1 MTDSQ
6 IILGIKT
13 NNPLIWSYICR
24 NLKSPFI
31 STLKRFAPL
40 ACLSVDDWE
49 DIFQESCVTLMENIK
64 KDKFEERPGSNL
76 FSYFVEIGKRTMQ
89 SDVRKKT
96 RHHPKPKEKEET
108 PHIIQ
113 LWAGPKTEQKEDDGQ
128 VMELSTEEKQTQQN
142 NFLDRVFDSIPDA
155 CKQLLK
161 KFYWDHKPMD
171 EIASILHLGNANSAK
186 TKKNRCMNQFK
197 DIAKKLVD
205 SDEFAEEAVRAC
217 VERAMLREFLEDER
231 MLMQE
236 VGIKIAAFEVDDEDK
251 PEDE

>member
-13 NNPLIWSYICR
+13 NNSLIWSYICR

-31 STLKRFAPL
+31 ATLKRFAPL
-40 ACLSVDDWE
+40 SSLTFDDWE

-64 KDKFEERPGSNL
+64 KDKFEERSESNL
-76 FSYFVEIGKRTMQ
+76 FSYFVEIGKRTMK

-96 RHHPKPKEKEET
+96 KHHPKPKEDEES

-113 LWAGPKTEQKEDDGQ
+113 LWSGASLKLKGEDGE
-128 VMELSTEEKQTQQN
+128 VMELSTEEKQKQQN
-142 NFLDRVFDSIPDA
+142 NFLDRVFDSIPDG

-205 SDEFAEEAVRAC
+205 SDEFAEDAVRAC
-217 VERAMLREFLEDER
+217 VERAMLRELLEDER
-231 MLMQE
+231 VVMKE
-236 VGIKIAAFEVDDEDK
+236 SGIRIAALEVDDEDK
-251 PEDE
+251 PEDK

>member
-1 MTDSQ
+1 
-6 IILGIKT
+6 
-13 NNPLIWSYICR
+13 
-24 NLKSPFI
+24 
-31 STLKRFAPL
+31 
-40 ACLSVDDWE
+40 
-49 DIFQESCVTLMENIK
+49 MENIK

-96 RHHPKPKEKEET
+96 RHHPKPKEEEGT

-113 LWAGPKTEQKEDDGQ
+113 LWSGKPKPKEEDGE

-142 NFLDRVFDSIPDA
+142 NFLDRVFDSIPDG

-217 VERAMLREFLEDER
+217 VERAMLRELLEDER
-231 MLMQE
+231 MVMQE
-236 VGIKIAAFEVDDEDK
+236 AGIKIAAFEVDDEDK
-251 PEDE
+251 PEDK

>member
-6 IILGIKT
+6 IISGIKT

-31 STLKRFAPL
+31 ATLKRFAPL
-40 ACLSVDDWE
+40 SSLTFDDWE

-64 KDKFEERPGSNL
+64 KDKFEERSESNL
-76 FSYFVEIGKRTMQ
+76 FSYFVEIGKRTMK

-96 RHHPKPKEKEET
+96 KHHPKPKEDEES

-113 LWAGPKTEQKEDDGQ
+113 LWSGSSLKLKGEDGE
-128 VMELSTEEKQTQQN
+128 VMELSTEEKQKQQN
-142 NFLDRVFDSIPDA
+142 NFLDRVFDSIPDG

-217 VERAMLREFLEDER
+217 VERAMLRELLEDER
-231 MLMQE
+231 MVMQE
-236 VGIKIAAFEVDDEDK
+236 AGIRIAALEVDDEDK
-251 PEDE
+251 PEDK

>member
-6 IILGIKT
+6 IISGIKT
-13 NNPLIWSYICR
+13 NNSLIWSYICR

-31 STLKRFAPL
+31 ATLKRFAPL

-76 FSYFVEIGKRTMQ
+76 FSYFVEIGKRTLQ

-96 RHHPKPKEKEET
+96 RHHPKPKEEEET

-113 LWAGPKTEQKEDDGQ
+113 LWPGKPKPKEEDGE

-142 NFLDRVFDSIPDA
+142 NFLDRVFDSIPDG

-161 KFYWDHKPMD
+161 KFYWDH
-171 EIASILHLGNANSAK
+171 
-186 TKKNRCMNQFK
+186 
-197 DIAKKLVD
+197 
-205 SDEFAEEAVRAC
+205 
-217 VERAMLREFLEDER
+217 
-231 MLMQE
+231 
-236 VGIKIAAFEVDDEDK
+236 
-251 PEDE
+251 

>member
-6 IILGIKT
+6 IIFGIKS
-13 NNPLIWSYICR
+13 NNTLIWSYISR

-31 STLKRFAPL
+31 ATLKRFAPL
-40 ACLSVDDWE
+40 SCLTVDDWE
-49 DIFQESCVTLMENIK
+49 DIFQDSCVTLMENIK
-64 KDKFEERPGSNL
+64 KDKCEERPGSNL

-96 RHHPKPKEKEET
+96 RHHPKPKEDEET
-108 PHIIQ
+108 PHIIL
-113 LWAGPKTEQKEDDGQ
+113 LWPGKPKPKEEDGE

-142 NFLDRVFDSIPDA
+142 NFLDRVFDSIPDG

-217 VERAMLREFLEDER
+217 VERAMLRELMEDESIV
-231 MLMQE
+231 MKE
-236 VGIKIAAFEVDDEDK
+236 AGISVAAFEVDDEDK
-251 PEDE
+251 PEEK

>member
-6 IILGIKT
+6 IISGIKT

-31 STLKRFAPL
+31 ATLKRFAPL
-40 ACLSVDDWE
+40 VCLSVDDWE
-49 DIFQESCVTLMENIK
+49 DIFQESCVVLMENIK

-96 RHHPKPKEKEET
+96 RHHPKPKEEEE
-108 PHIIQ
+108 
-113 LWAGPKTEQKEDDGQ
+113 GE

-142 NFLDRVFDSIPDA
+142 NFLDRVFDSIPDG

-205 SDEFAEEAVRAC
+205 SDEFAEDAVRAC
-217 VERAMLREFLEDER
+217 VERAMLRELLEDER
-231 MLMQE
+231 VVMKE
-236 VGIKIAAFEVDDEDK
+236 SGIRIAALEVDEEDK
-251 PEDE
+251 PEDK

>member
-1 MTDSQ
+1 MTDPQ
-6 IILGIKT
+6 IISGIKT

-31 STLKRFAPL
+31 ATLKRFAPL

-64 KDKFEERPGSNL
+64 NDKFEERPGSNL
-76 FSYFVEIGKRTMQ
+76 FSYFVEIGKRTMH

-96 RHHPKPKEKEET
+96 RHHPKPKEEEET

-113 LWAGPKTEQKEDDGQ
+113 LWPGKPKPKEEDGE

-142 NFLDRVFDSIPDA
+142 NFLDRVFDSIPDG

-217 VERAMLREFLEDER
+217 VERAMLRELLEDER
-231 MLMQE
+231 MVMQE
-236 VGIKIAAFEVDDEDK
+236 AGIKIAAFEVDDEDK
-251 PEDE
+251 PEDN